1 LDEAVISFTRY
12 FTDCNGF
19 IKNVTGGKPL
29 IIGLTGGIATGKST
43 ASLILSEQ
51 GIPVIDADIIAREV
65 VMPGKEAYEKIVA
78 FFGDDVI
85 LSDKTLN
92 RAKLGEIIFN
102 NSEKRLKLNEIV
114 HPAVRSEMKKQ
125 AELHLSDGNPL
136 VIMDI
141 PLLFESK
148 LTHMVD
154 ETWLIYIHP
163 DLQLR
168 RLMER
173 DGYSEEQALSRI
185 KSQMPIDKKKEL
197 ADVVIENNGTKED
210 LKQKLLRL
218 LQEVKKTDFMK

>member
-1 LDEAVISFTRY
+1 M
-12 FTDCNGF
+12 
-19 IKNVTGGKPL
+19 

-43 ASLILSEQ
+43 ASLILNEQ

-78 FFGDDVI
+78 FFGDDVL

-154 ETWLIYIHP
+154 ETWLIYTHP
-163 DLQLR
+163 DIQLK

-173 DGYSEEQALSRI
+173 DGYTEEQAVSRI
-185 KSQMPIDKKKEL
+185 KSQMPIDEKKEL

>member
-1 LDEAVISFTRY
+1 M
-12 FTDCNGF
+12 
-19 IKNVTGGKPL
+19 

-43 ASLILSEQ
+43 ASHILSEQ

-65 VMPGKEAYEKIVA
+65 VKPGKDAYEKIVA
-78 FFGDDVI
+78 FFGEEVL

-102 NSEKRLKLNEIV
+102 NSEKRQKLNQIV

-125 AELHLSDGNPL
+125 AELYLSSGNPL

-154 ETWLIYIHP
+154 KTWLIYTHP
-163 DLQLR
+163 DIQLR

-185 KSQMPIDKKKEL
+185 KSQMPIDEKKEL
-197 ADVVIENNGTKED
+197 ADIVIENNDTKEE
-210 LKQKLLRL
+210 LKQKLFRL
-218 LQEVKKTDFMK
+218 LQEVEKADSIN

>member
-1 LDEAVISFTRY
+1 LDETIISIARY
-12 FTDCNGF
+12 FIDCNGF

-43 ASLILSEQ
+43 ASLIISEQ
-51 GIPVIDADIIAREV
+51 GIPVIDADIIAREA
-65 VMPGKEAYEKIVA
+65 VMPGKDAYEKIVA
-78 FFGDDVI
+78 FFGDEVL

-92 RAKLGEIIFN
+92 RAKLGKIIFN
-102 NSEKRLKLNEIV
+102 NSEKRQKLNEIV

-125 AELHLSDGNPL
+125 AELYLSGGNPL

-154 ETWLIYIHP
+154 ETWLIYTHP

-185 KSQMPIDKKKEL
+185 KSQMPIDEKKEL
-197 ADVVIENNGTKED
+197 ADVVIENNDTKAE
-210 LKQKLLRL
+210 LKQKLLKL
-218 LQEVKKTDFMK
+218 LQEVKKTDSMK

>member
-1 LDEAVISFTRY
+1 M
-12 FTDCNGF
+12 
-19 IKNVTGGKPL
+19 

-78 FFGDDVI
+78 FFGDDVL

-92 RAKLGEIIFN
+92 RARLGEIIFN

-154 ETWLIYIHP
+154 ETWLIYTHP

-185 KSQMPIDKKKEL
+185 KSQMPIDEKKEL

-218 LQEVKKTDFMK
+218 LQEDKKTDFMK